1 MNRFSPLKTR
11 SLYFVA
17 LVYLLAFFVA
27 VISIYM
33 LPFSI
38 LINTLYADLAAT
50 LVVFIFSRIYKNS
63 SIYDPYWSVAPI
75 LIVGFWL
82 VNFGKSYFD
91 YREMLIFI
99 LVCWW
104 GFRLTWNW
112 ILRWNGLKDEDF
124 RYVDLKKSKGII
136 AFTLDFV
143 GIHFFPTLI
152 VFVGLLPVYHILSTE
167 SISLNYIDGFAIV
180 LTVVAIL
187 IETIADNQLRDFKRN
202 NNSGTLKSGLW
213 KYVKYPNYLGENLFW
228 WGLFLFALAASADYW
243 KLIFAPI
250 SMNMLF
256 ILISIPMMKKR
267 LAKRN

>member
-1 MNRFSPLKTR
+1 MNRFSPSKIR
-11 SLYFVA
+11 SLYFVV
-17 LVYLLAFFVA
+17 LVYLLALFIA
-27 VISIYM
+27 VISIYL

-38 LINTLYADLAAT
+38 LIDTLIADLAAT
-50 LVVFIFSRIYKNS
+50 LVVFIFSRIYTNS

-75 LIVGFWL
+75 IIVGFWL
-82 VNFGKSYFD
+82 IYFGKSYLD
-91 YREMLIFI
+91 SREILIFI

-152 VFVGLLPVYHILSTE
+152 VFVGLLSVYYIVSTDSV
-167 SISLNYIDGFAIV
+167 SINYIDGLALV
-180 LTVVAIL
+180 VTVMAIL
-187 IETIADNQLRDFKRN
+187 IETIADNQLREFKRKN
-202 NNSGTLKSGLW
+202 NKGRLKSGLW
-213 KYVKYPNYLGENLFW
+213 KYIKYPNYLGENLFW
-228 WGLFLFALAASADYW
+228 WGLFLFALGASADNW

-250 SMNMLF
+250 SMNLLF
-256 ILISIPMMKKR
+256 IFISIPMMKKR
-267 LAKRN
+267 LAKRK

>member
-1 MNRFSPLKTR
+1 MNKFSPFKTR

-17 LVYLLAFFVA
+17 VVYLVAFFIA
-27 VISIYM
+27 AICIYL

-50 LVVFIFSRIYKNS
+50 LIVFVFSRLYKNS

-75 LIVGFWL
+75 LILAFWL
-82 VNFGKSYFD
+82 INFGKSFSD
-91 YREMLIFI
+91 FREMLIFI
-99 LVCWW
+99 LVFWW
-104 GFRLTWNW
+104 GSRLTWNW

-136 AFTLDFV
+136 AFTLDFM

-152 VFVGLLPVYHILSTE
+152 VFVGLLPVYHVIADKTTSF
-167 SISLNYIDGFAIV
+167 NYIDVLAVI

-187 IETIADNQLRDFKRN
+187 IETIADNQLREFKRN
-202 NNSGTLKSGLW
+202 NNSGRLRTGLW

-228 WGLFLFALAASADYW
+228 WGLFLFALAASADNW
-243 KLIFAPI
+243 SLIFAPI
-250 SMNMLF
+250 SMNLLF
-256 ILISIPMMKKR
+256 IFISIPMMKKR
-267 LAKRN
+267 LSKRK